1 MRRFLWLCIS
11 LWVSFNFGC
20 SRQDEKGGQP
30 SAILEKL
37 PATSGLITIPPDSP
51 KLRQIRI
58 ELARMAEVPTDEVIS
73 PGKIEVNPNRV
84 SRVTLPV
91 TGRIE
96 GVRVR
101 LGDAVEAGQPLL
113 EMQSPDADAA
123 MSTYLQADATV
134 TQAQASL
141 VKAQADFDRANDLYD
156 HNAVAKKEVLSAEN
170 VLTQA
175 KAAVEQAKASREQ
188 ASRRLQ
194 LLGLTAG
201 AFGQKVVVRAPIDG
215 KVLEISVAPG
225 EYRNDTN
232 SPVMTIA
239 DLSSVWVASDVPESY
254 IRFIQLGE
262 RLEINLVAY
271 PGETFAGRVTRIA
284 DTVDPQTRTVKVM
297 AEMDNS
303 RGRLRPEMFGNIHH
317 IESTR
322 QAVVVPAGTI
332 IQGEGESIIFV
343 ERGPGRFEQVPVK
356 VGKRLGDMT
365 AVLSGLRAGQRV
377 VVDGGMLLKGL

>member
-1 MRRFLWLCIS
+1 MKKLLWLCTLI
-11 LWVSFNFGC
+11 WASFDFGC
-20 SRQDEKGGQP
+20 SRQPEKADP
-30 SAILEKL
+30 ASTFLEKA
-37 PATSGLITIPPDSP
+37 PATTRLISIPPDSP

-58 ELARMAEVPTDEVIS
+58 EPARLAEVPTDEVIS

-84 SRVTLPV
+84 SRVLLPV
-91 TGRIE
+91 SGRIE
-96 GVRVR
+96 SVRVR
-101 LGDAVEAGQPLL
+101 LGDTVQAGQCLL
-113 EMQSPDADAA
+113 EMQSADADAA
-123 MSTYLQADATV
+123 MSTYLQSEATV

-141 VKAQADFDRANDLYD
+141 VKTQADFDRANDLYD
-156 HNAVAKKEVLSAEN
+156 HNAVAKKEVLSEGNA
-170 VLTQA
+170 LTQA

-194 LLGLTAG
+194 LLGLSAG
-201 AFGQKVVVRAPIDG
+201 AFGQKVVVRAPIAG

-232 SPVMTIA
+232 SPVMTVA
-239 DLSSVWVASDVPESY
+239 DLSSVWVASDVPENY
-254 IRFIQLGE
+254 IRFIQRGE

-297 AEMDNS
+297 AELDNS
-303 RGRLRPEMFGNIHH
+303 GGRFRPEMFGTIHH

-332 IQGEGESIIFV
+332 IQEEGQSIIFV
-343 ERGPGRFEQVPVK
+343 EKGPGRFEQMPVA
-356 VGKRLGDMT
+356 VGKRRGDMT
-365 AVLSGLRAGQRV
+365 PVLSGLAAGQRV